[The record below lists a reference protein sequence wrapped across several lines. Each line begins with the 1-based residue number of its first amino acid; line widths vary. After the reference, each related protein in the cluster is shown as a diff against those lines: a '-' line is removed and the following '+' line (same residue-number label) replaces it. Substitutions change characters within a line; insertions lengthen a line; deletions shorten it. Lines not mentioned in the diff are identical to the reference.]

1 MRICASC
8 GGTLA
13 PSGRECPKCGNVLP
27 VIDGF
32 DSYAPELARE
42 GGGFKE
48 QYFADLARME
58 KGHFWF
64 QARNELIVWALGKY
78 AADFQTFLE
87 IGCGT
92 GYVLSGISREF
103 EGRQLYGSELFV
115 AGLAFAAGRLPSVR
129 FMQMDARRI
138 PYLEEFDAIG
148 AFDVLEHIEDD
159 CQVLAQA
166 NGALKRGG
174 LLCVT
179 VPQHPWLWS
188 ATDSYA
194 MHVRR
199 YSRRELHEKIRSAG
213 FEIVRST
220 SFVTVLLPAMILS
233 RLANYGSADNGTGD
247 SEFGLPRLANALFLW
262 AMRADLLA
270 IRMGV
275 DLPAGGSRLVIARK
289 AS

>member
-1 MRICASC
+1 M
-8 GGTLA
+8 
-13 PSGRECPKCGNVLP
+13 PSGRECPKCGIVLP

-48 QYFADLARME
+48 HYFAGLARME
-58 KGHFWF
+58 QGHFWF

-78 AADFQTFLE
+78 VADFQTFLE

-103 EGRQLYGSELFV
+103 EGRQLYGSEIFV

-138 PYLEEFDAIG
+138 PYWDEFDAIG

-159 CQVLAQA
+159 HQVLTQVH
-166 NGALKRGG
+166 GALRRGG
-174 LLCVT
+174 VLCVT

-194 MHVRR
+194 LHVRR

-213 FEIVRST
+213 FEILRST
-220 SFVTVLLPAMILS
+220 SFVSALLPAMILS
-233 RLANYGSADNGTGD
+233 RLAGRGTSDSGKGD
-247 SEFGLPRLANALFLW
+247 SEFGLHRLANALLLL

-270 IRMGV
+270 IKKGLN
-275 DLPAGGSRLVIARK
+275 LPAGGSRLVIARK